1 MKGSYQGEEAF
12 KSLHTTAIPITLQD
26 IRTGND
32 TLVLQA
38 LGFLGGVLQ
47 VIKLPVKSQEEVIQV
62 LTDKLKNVNEKNKA
76 RKLMW
81 SLANVQFDHTLPEA
95 SLVAMLNAAC
105 IFLKETPPILS
116 LSTVCESLNAVKN
129 LGQRRKE
136 FVEAHLSTILSSV
149 FPWLFYEADR
159 IRELS
164 LNCLKDFPL
173 LIEKK
178 KLLDA
183 PFRALLKDKYYSVL
197 IQLVSAEVSESLTIW
212 TFLIESFGAQ
222 LHSSVPLLNS
232 LLKIIENA
240 LKSKNPTYRQQAL
253 EHWVSII
260 DCFAL
265 NTTVLNNSKRIKLI
279 LVPLK
284 STDTRTEQFALTKMK
299 LWWHMLNQL
308 GPHTAKRYQEVVA
321 TLLSFCYGSNF
332 PTLPSTKSTIVQ
344 FPSTANF
351 IASMLAGILSCDQQ
365 FQSDQFPEILRTHR
379 FIEEEDFDTSADLFS
394 QYCLF
399 TLGLIGE
406 DCPATFEI
414 IFQSFVL
421 RCHGANN
428 SDVLKKF
435 MGLVLDMII
444 KKPALMKVTFKSV
457 SKMLPNSQLTQ
468 IMLDNTS
475 VLFQWYIEN
484 EPLPTH
490 PLIKFM
496 ADFFEAGIEWNIS
509 LFSERIMH
517 FFDSFKSN
525 TNKPIVAE
533 LWSKFATTM
542 LGKSDGISYVSVD
555 PKTLLLPLTWC
566 QESLDESFLMPWD
579 MLLVNWMKTDPS
591 ILNQILNL
599 EKDLQLDGHVFRI
612 VLKSLR
618 SDIDLYHAQ
627 MGDWVKRWTL
637 TWIKRAEIAEVI
649 HPLLFHIFHVHNHLI
664 SFPSSYSLFCH
675 CFI

>member
-1 MKGSYQGEEAF
+1 MKGSYQGDEAF

-26 IRTGND
+26 LRTGND

-47 VIKLPVKSQEEVIQV
+47 VIKLPLETQIEVIEV
-62 LTDKLKNVNEKNKA
+62 LTDKLKNVDEKNKA

-81 SLANVQFDHTLPEA
+81 SLANIQFDNTLPES
-95 SLVAMLNAAC
+95 SLLAMLHAAC
-105 IFLKETPPILS
+105 IFLKEAPPILS

-129 LGQRRKE
+129 IGQRHKE
-136 FVEAHLSTILSSV
+136 FVESHISTVLASV

-164 LNCLKDFPL
+164 LNCLKDFQL
-173 LIEKK
+173 LIMKK
-178 KLLDA
+178 KLLNVS
-183 PFRALLKDKYYSVL
+183 FQKLLKEKYYNVL
-197 IQLVSAEVSESLTIW
+197 IQLVQSEAAESLKIW
-212 TFLIESFGAQ
+212 SFLIDSFGTQ
-222 LHSSVPLLNS
+222 LHSSVALLNE
-232 LLKIIENA
+232 LLKIKESA
-240 LKSKNPTYRQQAL
+240 LKSKNAVFRQQAL

-265 NTTVLNNSKRIKLI
+265 NPSVLNNSKRIKLI

-299 LWWHMLNQL
+299 LWWHMLHQL
-308 GPHTAKRYQEVVA
+308 GPNTAKRYQEVVA
-321 TLLSFCYGSNF
+321 TLLHFCFGGQS
-332 PTLPSTKSTIVQ
+332 SAKSTIVL
-344 FPSTANF
+344 FPRTT
-351 IASMLAGILSCDQQ
+351 IYVASMLAGILSPDQQ
-365 FQSDQFPEILRTHR
+365 FKSDQFPEISRSHHFL
-379 FIEEEDFDTSADLFS
+379 EKEDFDKSLELLS

-399 TLGLIGE
+399 TLSLIGE
-406 DCPATFEI
+406 DYPATFET
-414 IFQSFVL
+414 IFQSFIL
-421 RCHGANN
+421 RCHDSDAN
-428 SDVLKKF
+428 SDSLKKF
-435 MGLVLDMII
+435 MGLILDTII
-444 KKPALMKVTFKSV
+444 KKSELMKVTLRSV
-457 SKMLPNSQLTQ
+457 SKLFPNNQLVQ

-496 ADFFEAGIEWNIS
+496 AEFFEAGIEWNLK

-533 LWSKFATTM
+533 LWSKFATT
-542 LGKSDGISYVSVD
+542 LLSKNNDISYESVD

-566 QESLDESFLMPWD
+566 QESLDENFLMPWD
-579 MLLVNWMKTDPS
+579 MLLINWMKTDSS
-591 ILNQILNL
+591 ILYKILNL
-599 EKDLQLDGHVFRI
+599 EKNLLMDSHVFRTL
-612 VLKSLR
+612 LKSLR
-618 SDIDLYHAQ
+618 PEIDLYYCQ
-627 MGDWVKRWTL
+627 MGGWIKRWTL

-649 HPLLFHIFHVHNHLI
+649 IVTLQVLQKLLT
-664 SFPSSYSLFCH
+664 
-675 CFI
+675 